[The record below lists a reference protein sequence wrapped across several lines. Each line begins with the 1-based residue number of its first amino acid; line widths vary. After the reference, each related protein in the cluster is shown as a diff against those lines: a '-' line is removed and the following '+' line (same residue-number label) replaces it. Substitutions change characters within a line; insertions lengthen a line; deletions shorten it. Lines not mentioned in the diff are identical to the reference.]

1 MRTRLRRTTHRHRDE
16 LRVRASQQA
25 AVAELGQ
32 RALAGLDLVGL
43 VGAAADAARHELG
56 TDYGTVLELTSDRR
70 SLLVRAT
77 AGFPDDALGGVL
89 RADAEELAGQ
99 ALEGDGPV
107 VIEDFAGDPRFE
119 PSPAQRELGI
129 VSAMV
134 APIGVRGRHFG
145 VIAVYSASLRRFSGD
160 DVHFLRAL
168 ANVLGLAVERS
179 RHEELV
185 RDSEAR
191 FRELADTT
199 PALMWMTNADG
210 HVTFVNEGWLRFT
223 GRAFEEELGDTF
235 ALSAHADDRAELLA
249 RWREAFRRREEF
261 RFEYRLM
268 HAQSGSYRWVL
279 EVGTPRFAGGE
290 FAGYVGTSTD
300 IHERRAM
307 EEALRVSEASFRDLA
322 DTAPVMIWTTDT
334 DGLVTFVNEGWM
346 RFTGTTLDEE
356 LGPSWALG
364 VHPNDVEDML
374 ASWDAALA
382 ERSVWE
388 YEYRLMSSGG
398 EFRWIVDRGVP
409 RYERGEFVGY
419 VGAAV
424 DIHERVLMQD
434 QLRERYD
441 IEHTIAETLQRS
453 LLPERLPKIE
463 GLELVP
469 RYLPSAGRG
478 AAIGGDWYDALERPD
493 GRVALVVGDV
503 AGHGLRAAATMG
515 QLRTSFRAY
524 GLVEASPAE
533 VVARVNRLVTSGG
546 EEAMATVLYLILDR
560 ETGEV
565 TFSAAGHPPPLLLAP
580 DGPRFLEGGRSV
592 PIGAA
597 DPAVFREA
605 TAVLPPGSTLLL
617 YTDGLVER
625 RGVPLAESLDAL
637 AAAVGRAEDDL
648 DRLCDRVLDAVLPRR
663 DPVDDVA
670 LLAIRPTAMRA
681 DNLRLSL
688 PAEPE
693 SLAMLRRRLERFLHA
708 AGASELESYEI
719 TLTICEAAGNA
730 IEHAYGPGD
739 ASFDVDA
746 ALIAGELVASVRD
759 RGQWRE
765 RRGEHRGRGLK
776 IIIGL
781 MDDVDIATEDGGTL
795 VTIRRRL
802 AEARAA

>member
-56 TDYGTVLELTSDRR
+56 TDYATVLELTSDRR
-70 SLLVRAT
+70 SLLVRAV
-77 AGFPDDALGGVL
+77 AGFPDDAHGGVL
-89 RADAEELAGQ
+89 RADAEELAGH

-107 VIEDFAGDPRFE
+107 VIEDFARDPRFE

-134 APIGVRGRHFG
+134 APIGVRDRHFG

-160 DVHFLRAL
+160 DVLFLRAL
-168 ANVLGLAVERS
+168 ANVLALAAERS

-199 PALMWMTNADG
+199 PALMWMTDADG
-210 HVTFVNEGWLRFT
+210 HVAFVNEGWLRFT
-223 GRAFEEELGDTF
+223 GRTLEEELGDTF
-235 ALSAHADDRAELLA
+235 AMSAHADDRAELLA
-249 RWREAFRRREEF
+249 RWRESFRRREEF

-268 HAQSGSYRWVL
+268 HAHSGSYRWVL

-322 DTAPVMIWTTDT
+322 DTAPVMIWTADT

-356 LGPSWALG
+356 LGASWALG
-364 VHPNDVEDML
+364 VHLDDVEEML

-382 ERSVWE
+382 KRSVWE
-388 YEYRLMSSGG
+388 HEYRLMSSGG
-398 EFRWIVDRGVP
+398 EYRWVVDRGVP

-424 DIHERVLMQD
+424 DIHERVLMQ
-434 QLRERYD
+434 QRLREHYE

-453 LLPERLPKIE
+453 LLPERLPRLE
-463 GLELVP
+463 GLELVS
-469 RYLPSAGRG
+469 RYLPSADRG
-478 AAIGGDWYDALERPD
+478 TAVGGDWYDALERPD

-515 QLRTSFRAY
+515 QLRNSFRAY

-546 EEAMATVLYLILDR
+546 EDAMATVLYLTLDR

-565 TFSAAGHPPPLLLAP
+565 TFSAAGHPPPLLLTP
-580 DGPRFLEGGRSV
+580 DGPYFLEGGRSV

-625 RGVPLAESLDAL
+625 RGVPLEESLDAL

-648 DRLCDRVLDAVLPRR
+648 ERLCDRVLDAVLPRR
-663 DPVDDVA
+663 DPRDDVA
-670 LLAIRPTAMRA
+670 LLAVRPTAMRA
-681 DNLRLSL
+681 DNLSLSL

-739 ASFDVDA
+739 ASFDVEA

-795 VTIRRRL
+795 VTMRRRL

>member
-1 MRTRLRRTTHRHRDE
+1 
-16 LRVRASQQA
+16 
-25 AVAELGQ
+25 
-32 RALAGLDLVGL
+32 
-43 VGAAADAARHELG
+43 
-56 TDYGTVLELTSDRR
+56 
-70 SLLVRAT
+70 
-77 AGFPDDALGGVL
+77 
-89 RADAEELAGQ
+89 
-99 ALEGDGPV
+99 
-107 VIEDFAGDPRFE
+107 
-119 PSPAQRELGI
+119 
-129 VSAMV
+129 
-134 APIGVRGRHFG
+134 
-145 VIAVYSASLRRFSGD
+145 
-160 DVHFLRAL
+160 
-168 ANVLGLAVERS
+168 
-179 RHEELV
+179 
-185 RDSEAR
+185 
-191 FRELADTT
+191 
-199 PALMWMTNADG
+199 
-210 HVTFVNEGWLRFT
+210 
-223 GRAFEEELGDTF
+223 
-235 ALSAHADDRAELLA
+235 
-249 RWREAFRRREEF
+249 
-261 RFEYRLM
+261 
-268 HAQSGSYRWVL
+268 
-279 EVGTPRFAGGE
+279 
-290 FAGYVGTSTD
+290 
-300 IHERRAM
+300 
-307 EEALRVSEASFRDLA
+307 
-322 DTAPVMIWTTDT
+322 
-334 DGLVTFVNEGWM
+334 
-346 RFTGTTLDEE
+346 
-356 LGPSWALG
+356 
-364 VHPNDVEDML
+364 
-374 ASWDAALA
+374 
-382 ERSVWE
+382 
-388 YEYRLMSSGG
+388 
-398 EFRWIVDRGVP
+398 
-409 RYERGEFVGY
+409 
-419 VGAAV
+419 
-424 DIHERVLMQD
+424 
-434 QLRERYD
+434 
-441 IEHTIAETLQRS
+441 
-453 LLPERLPKIE
+453 
-463 GLELVP
+463 
-469 RYLPSAGRG
+469 
-478 AAIGGDWYDALERPD
+478 
-493 GRVALVVGDV
+493 
-503 AGHGLRAAATMG
+503 
-515 QLRTSFRAY
+515 
-524 GLVEASPAE
+524 
-533 VVARVNRLVTSGG
+533 
-546 EEAMATVLYLILDR
+546 MATVLYLILDR

-795 VTIRRRL
+795 VTMRRRL